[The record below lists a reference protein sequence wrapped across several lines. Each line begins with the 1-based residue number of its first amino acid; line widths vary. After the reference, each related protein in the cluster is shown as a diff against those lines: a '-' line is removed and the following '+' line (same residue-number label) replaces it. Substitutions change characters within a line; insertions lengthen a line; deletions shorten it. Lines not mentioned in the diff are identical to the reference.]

1 MMETDEILLIPK
13 GRTKDAMNHLWPNR
27 GAGRGAEHLPHN
39 LKSIPLARAACP
51 PAVIRRPPARPLPLN
66 QSRLIPAITLLI
78 IACYACLAPAAAAR
92 EGAGGSEPFDP
103 V

>member
-27 GAGRGAEHLPHN
+27 GAGPSTSLLTLSRYRW
-39 LKSIPLARAACP
+39 RAACP

-78 IACYACLAPAAAAR
+78 IACCACLAPAAAAR
-92 EGAGGSEPFDP
+92 EGAGAGGSEPFDP

>member
-1 MMETDEILLIPK
+1 MMETDELLLIPK

-27 GAGRGAEHLPHN
+27 GAGWAEHLPPN
-39 LKSIPLARAACP
+39 LKSIPLAPRRAHPRSSA
-51 PAVIRRPPARPLPLN
+51 ARPLPLN

-78 IACYACLAPAAAAR
+78 IACCACLAPAAAR
-92 EGAGGSEPFDP
+92 EGAGGSEPSDP